1 MNRNSLRGWL
11 LPAAFLLCLAAAPLA
26 AAGPDDLK
34 LQVKLVWGVNE
45 EPKKK
50 LKKPPTESLNRFYFD
65 TITHSA
71 DALEFLVGSA
81 GADRVL
87 LGSDYPFDM
96 GMPDGVLQVKNLSIA
111 PVEQDAIL
119 GAHARALLGAVDRSS
134 TRAVGAV

>member
-1 MNRNSLRGWL
+1 VR
-11 LPAAFLLCLAAAPLA
+11 
-26 AAGPDDLK
+26 D
-34 LQVKLVWGVNE
+34 

-119 GAHARALLGAVDRSS
+119 GTHARALLGAVDRSS